1 MTVDTTIEG
10 YCPICRAAIIADEP
24 SVACD
29 WRGWTT
35 GDYAE
40 DIFDGS
46 PQSHVGHPGCV
57 IKVAP
62 DPETV

>member
-1 MTVDTTIEG
+1 MTDTTIVG
-10 YCPICRAAIIADEP
+10 HCPVCKTGVIYDEP
-24 SVACD
+24 RQACD

-40 DIFDGS
+40 DIFDGT
-46 PQSHVGHPGCV
+46 PQSYEGHPGCLT
-57 IKVAP
+57 KVAP